1 MWRKLHYAGN
11 NEWYIQKKLR
21 EGAEAF
27 KKMKQEK
34 SGNKPPDGEEQKTLV
49 NVKDASFSIIMGI
62 PTKEWDDLPYPGL
75 VFCQTSSR

>member
-1 MWRKLHYAGN
+1 MR
-11 NEWYIQKKLR
+11 
-21 EGAEAF
+21 
-27 KKMKQEK
+27 QEK